1 MKPLRLLMLALLACI
16 AAGAQAQTYPNRP
29 VRLVVGFAPGGSTDV
44 FARALAIPLAKERNE
59 MFAYALW
66 AILAVYVPGSY
77 ILFSHMLAQRR
88 KIARQNRRV

>member
-1 MKPLRLLMLALLACI
+1 M
-16 AAGAQAQTYPNRP
+16 Y
-29 VRLVVGFAPGGSTDV
+29 D
-44 FARALAIPLAKERNE
+44 AIPLAKERNE